1 MKAKI
6 LILISVLIVSSFS
19 GCSFLS
25 KKYLKSGS
33 EQHQISIAGK
43 QKVILENVTG
53 NIIINHSSD
62 SGFMTVR
69 ATKEIKV
76 KKKDLDKPFD
86 EIRIVID
93 TLSSE
98 IKINSEITDRREN
111 SFFNINVGRNSK
123 TDYEITIPSDI
134 EIEIENVN
142 GEVTTNKLNNDI
154 KIDVVNGDVSLDK
167 FSGKLECNIVNGT
180 FSADIDSTKGMDIS
194 TINGSVKLT
203 LSNFLNARIK
213 AETTNGR
220 ITDENLRFSDIEK
233 EKKVFKGK
241 LGTGDDK
248 ADIRIETLNGK
259 IKLIGR
265 NEI

>member
-6 LILISVLIVSSFS
+6 LILITVLIVSSFS
-19 GCSFLS
+19 GCSLLS

-33 EQHQISIAGK
+33 EQHQVSIAGK
-43 QKVILENVTG
+43 QKVKLENVTG
-53 NIIINHSSD
+53 NITINHSSD

-76 KKKDLDKPFD
+76 KKKDLDKPFE
-86 EIRIVID
+86 EIRILID

-98 IKINSEITDRREN
+98 IRIYSEINER
-111 SFFNINVGRNSK
+111 
-123 TDYEITIPSDI
+123 TDYEITIPSNI

-142 GEVTTNKLNNDI
+142 GEVTTNKLNNDM
-154 KIDVVNGDVSLDK
+154 KIDLVNGDVSLDK
-167 FSGKLECNIVNGT
+167 FSGKLECDIVNGT

-220 ITDENLRFSDIEK
+220 ITDENLRFSEIEK
-233 EKKVFKGK
+233 EKKVFRGK
-241 LGTGDDK
+241 LGTGEVK